1 MNKKVYKL
9 NGLLGAG
16 KTIIGRELC
25 TRLKVYNPSVI
36 LFESAR
42 EWNRANITGYVEV
55 YIKTSVEK
63 YVSDQK
69 GLYRRLQK
77 GVHII
82 L

>member
-9 NGLLGAG
+9 TGLLGAG

-25 TRLKVYNPSVI
+25 TRLKVYNPSVV
-36 LFESAR
+36 LFDSVR

-55 YIKTSVEK
+55 YIKN